1 MTEPT
6 ESVEAQNKRCWAEF
20 NAQYEQLEAEYLQE
34 IAANNRRFNRR
45 MRVINVVSALWCV
58 AAFILAWVWLGA
70 LE

>member
-45 MRVINVVSALWCV
+45 MRMIDILSALWIV
-58 AAFILAWVWLGA
+58 PLIILAWVRLGA